1 MFTTG
6 SKLLIG
12 ATVVATVAA
21 VLYGIAQDGVRG
33 TIGLVSAAVALA
45 FLAAIN
51 VYVRDSNVAPDD
63 DLAVATAPAAQPTAS
78 GSVWPLLFA
87 GSAVLL
93 AIGLVTYP
101 TFTII
106 GIVGLLAAGAE
117 WVAEAWADRASTDP
131 AHNAVVRDKISNPL
145 EFPVGAAV
153 AAGIVI
159 YFFSRIMLW
168 LSKTNTVI
176 FFTAVAVVVAL
187 SAFLFVYR
195 PSIKRGAAAGFIGI
209 GIIAVVAGGAAA
221 ALDGQ
226 RDIRTFE
233 TTSLWQQEAI
243 EHPEE
248 FDEGAAEGK
257 HPAGLICESA
267 EGFPEADEDVSE
279 TVAAKSNATTIVLLA
294 NGELAFDVPGPI
306 ETGAVGVVLPRSNP
320 NNIIFRNE
328 SAEERRLSVDYGTDT
343 IVDEEGEESEVRRQ
357 ACTTLIGEGGA
368 QLLTV
373 TFPEPSIAYEGEI
386 NPNGPTGGDPRELD
400 GFWFFVP
407 GVETAKLPLVVP

>member
-12 ATVVATVAA
+12 ASVITAIGALV
-21 VLYGIAQDGVRG
+21 YGLSDDGVRG
-33 TIGLVSAAVALA
+33 TVGLVSAAIALA

-63 DLAVATAPAAQPTAS
+63 DVAVATAPAAQPTPA
-78 GSVWPLLFA
+78 GSVWPMLFA
-87 GSAVLL
+87 LSAGLV
-93 AIGLVTYP
+93 AVGLVTFP
-101 TFTII
+101 TVLII
-106 GIVGLLAAGAE
+106 GVVGVLAAGAE
-117 WVAEAWADRASTDP
+117 WVTEAWAERASADP
-131 AHNAVVRDKISNPL
+131 AHNAEVRNRISNPL
-145 EFPVGAAV
+145 EFPIGGAV
-153 AAGIVI
+153 AAGIII

-176 FFTAVAVVVAL
+176 FFATVAAVVAI
-187 SAFLFVYR
+187 SAFIFAYR
-195 PSIKRGAAAGFIGI
+195 PSIKRGAAAGFIGL
-209 GIIAVVAGGAAA
+209 GIIAVLAGGAAA

-233 TTSLWQQEAI
+233 TTSLWQHEAL

-248 FDEGAAEGK
+248 YAEGAEAGK
-257 HPAGLICESA
+257 HPSGLICESA
-267 EGFPEADEDVSE
+267 EAFPEADEDVSE

-306 ETGAVGVVLPRSNP
+306 ETDAVGVVFPRSNP

-328 SAEERRLSVDYGTDT
+328 SSEERRLSVDYGVDT
-343 IVDEEGEESEVRRQ
+343 VEGEDVEIRRQ
-357 ACTTLIGEGGA
+357 SCTTLIGEGGA
-368 QLLTV
+368 QFLTI
-373 TFPEPSIAYEGEI
+373 TFPEPSVVYEGET
-386 NPNGPTGGDPRELD
+386 NPNGPVGGDVRQRD